1 MKRFKINEE
10 VQSLNLIMLAC
21 FCIYFIFISLYPI
34 KTYGY
39 SMPFFLPVIVYF
51 VIYGIDSILT
61 TISFGFNKEENFN
74 KKLSIRIHFHSLFF
88 MMFHGHMI

>member
-1 MKRFKINEE
+1 MDI
-10 VQSLNLIMLAC
+10 QCL
-21 FCIYFIFISLYPI
+21 
-34 KTYGY
+34 
-39 SMPFFLPVIVYF
+39 FLPVIVYF

>member
-1 MKRFKINEE
+1 
-10 VQSLNLIMLAC
+10 
-21 FCIYFIFISLYPI
+21 
-34 KTYGY
+34 
-39 SMPFFLPVIVYF
+39 MPFFLPVIVYF